1 MARRFNLGKIGAALV
16 AVLVVGMVPA
26 GAHAEALV
34 FRNETNG
41 PIIVQ
46 AACVV
51 RGVLRRGRPILLKPG
66 DATPGIVMPGNKL
79 ITVYDGTNP
88 NHVVFQ
94 GTVPGGPADQ
104 LFGVGLD
111 PTTPGAAMLNLKT
124 PPAGPGGP

>member
-1 MARRFNLGKIGAALV
+1 MTRRFKMGKIGAAL
-16 AVLVVGMVPA
+16 LVVLMAGMVPA
-26 GAHAEALV
+26 AAHAEALV

-66 DATPGIVMPGNKL
+66 DATPGIIMPGNKL
-79 ITVYDGTNP
+79 ITVYDGLNP

-94 GTVPGGPADQ
+94 GAVPGGPADQ

-111 PTTPGAAMLNLKT
+111 PTTPGAAMLNPKT
-124 PPAGPGGP
+124 LPGPGAP

>member
-1 MARRFNLGKIGAALV
+1 MTRRFNLGKIGAGLLALLM
-16 AVLVVGMVPA
+16 AGLIPA
-26 GAHAEALV
+26 AAHGEALV

-51 RGVLRRGRPILLKPG
+51 RGVLHRGRPLLLRPG
-66 DATPGIVMPGNKL
+66 DATPGIVMPGNKI

-88 NHVVFQ
+88 NHVVYQ
-94 GTVPGGPADQ
+94 GAIPAGPVDQ

-111 PTTPGAAMLNLKT
+111 PQTPGAAILNHKT
-124 PPAGPGGP
+124 PAPAPGP